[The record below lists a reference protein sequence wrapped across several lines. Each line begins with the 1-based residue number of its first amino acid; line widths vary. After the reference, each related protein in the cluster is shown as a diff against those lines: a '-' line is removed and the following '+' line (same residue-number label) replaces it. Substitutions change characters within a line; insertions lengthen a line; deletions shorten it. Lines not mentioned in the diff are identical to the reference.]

1 MNNSN
6 LSNDNNLSLSKILPI
21 QTTNGKQAISARLL
35 HEFLGSKQQF
45 ADWIKSRIAKYDF
58 VENEDYA
65 VLRYDYQGNLLTDR
79 LHKNMKPKNQ
89 GVAKIDYA
97 CSLDMAKELSMVE
110 NNEKGRMAR
119 KYFIACEKEMLNT
132 PRLDTPEEIMA
143 RALVVANDTLRRQ
156 RDKIEAD
163 APKVLFADAVQTSKT
178 SCLVGELSKILSQ
191 NGIKIGQIRLFE
203 WMRSHGY
210 LCSKGEMHNQ
220 PTQKAIEMKL
230 FELKKTTITKPDG
243 SVLTKTTTKVTGKG
257 QIYFVN
263 KFLGISGSNSNIQG
277 IPALAQ

>member
-1 MNNSN
+1 MKNSN
-6 LSNDNNLSLSKILPI
+6 QIYSYNGSPVTFKKGDNVMVNA
-21 QTTNGKQAISARLL
+21 T
-35 HEFLGSKQQF
+35 E
-45 ADWIKSRIAKYDF
+45 
-58 VENEDYA
+58 
-65 VLRYDYQGNLLTDR
+65 
-79 LHKNMKPKNQ
+79 
-89 GVAKIDYA
+89 
-97 CSLDMAKELSMVE
+97 MAKPFGKFPKDWLRTSQAKEFISTLSAVRHICPSELVKVV
-110 NNEKGRMAR
+110 KGGNGEQGSWMHEDVALEFAR
-119 KYFIACEKEMLNT
+119 WLAPAFAIWCNDRIKEMLNT